1 MFRQRNWSSLSTIVS
16 LTAAALIM
24 AITIAGAGTAWA
36 AIATDGSPLSNE
48 LQPPAPDDRLTT
60 QVPSTAGPIVDPS
73 MTVTREDVVSA
84 RTNNWAPAKMNRQ
97 MTPEITIEASRNP
110 YVAGLGDLTFTLTRT
125 GDTAS
130 ALDVTVNLSQDQ
142 TWLSATSSAVMFA
155 AGASTSTLSF
165 RQFDFSTDVTQSGT
179 LTATVDAVSGYDTG
193 NATVSVSVISQDG
206 PAVTVSFEKAEY
218 SVAENAGSLEVV
230 LVAQAT
236 TSVPYVPDFW
246 VLVITDEIEASNTDD
261 FAELRRIFLF
271 DSSKFVDVDGSLVGE
286 VSIVLT
292 IADDEIREG
301 DERFELQFSR
311 VPTTPLEVGF
321 LDPGGTLCD
330 VVCQDHYPVTILD
343 DDPNVSVSFEQDSYD
358 VAEGSSVTVK
368 VTLSADPERTVYI
381 PILLTEQGG
390 ASVSDYGVVSEVE
403 VVEFSLG
410 DTDDAAGD
418 AGTSRYG
425 PFNPGD
431 TDVAAGDAG
440 TSRYGPFNPGDTE
453 KTLTIDASQDFWND
467 DGESLL
473 LGFGELPDG
482 VTAGMYPTST
492 VTIIDDDDGDPAFS
506 VGGLGAF
513 WTHPDS
519 RSGNLLVGSCSGL
532 EAFRIIWDAREDLR
546 GADEWDAHF
555 TRFGGMN
562 LVSHS
567 FRESPGLPPGH
578 YEMNGTANMEGE
590 GHLSIRVRGLFG
602 SDGWGEWSPAVGL
615 FCLES

>member
-1 MFRQRNWSSLSTIVS
+1 MYRQRNWASPSTIVS
-16 LTAAALIM
+16 LIAMASIM
-24 AITIAGAGTAWA
+24 AITIAGAGTVWA
-36 AIATDGSPLSNE
+36 ATSPDGLSASNE
-48 LQPPAPDDRLTT
+48 IQAPAPDDRLAT
-60 QVPSTAGPIVDPS
+60 QVPITAGPIVDPS
-73 MTVTREDVVSA
+73 LTVMGEDVVPA
-84 RTNNWAPAKMNRQ
+84 RTNNRAPPKINRQ

-125 GDTAS
+125 GGTAS
-130 ALDVTVNLSQDQ
+130 ALDVTVNLIQDQ
-142 TWLSATSSAVMFA
+142 TWLSATSSTVTFD

-165 RQFDFSTDVTQSGT
+165 DQFDFSTDVTQSGT

-230 LVAQAT
+230 LVARAT

-301 DERFELQFSR
+301 DERFGLQFSR

-343 DDPNVSVSFEQDSYD
+343 DDPNISVSFEKDSYE

-368 VTLSADPERTVYI
+368 ITLSADPERTVYI

-403 VVEFSLG
+403 VAEFSLG

-431 TDVAAGDAG
+431 T
-440 TSRYGPFNPGDTE
+440 E
-453 KTLTIDASQDFWND
+453 KTLTINASQDFWND

-482 VTAGMYPTST
+482 VTAGMYPTAT

-506 VGGLGAF
+506 VGRLGAF

-532 EAFRIIWDAREDLR
+532 EAFRIIWGAREDLR

-567 FRESPGLPPGH
+567 FRESPGHPPGH

>member
-1 MFRQRNWSSLSTIVS
+1 MSRQRKWTSYSGFVS
-16 LTAAALIM
+16 LTAVALIM
-24 AITIAGAGTAWA
+24 AVAIAGAGTAWA
-36 AIATDGSPLSNE
+36 AIATDGSPLLSE

-60 QVPSTAGPIVDPS
+60 QPPITAGAIAHPS
-73 MTVTREDVVSA
+73 LTVTGEDVVSA
-84 RTNNWAPAKMNRQ
+84 RTNNRSPAKMNRQ

-110 YVAGLGDLTFTLTRT
+110 YVAGLGDLTFTLIRT

-130 ALDVTVNLSQDQ
+130 ALDVTVSLTQDQ
-142 TWLSATSSAVMFA
+142 TWLSATSSTVTFA
-155 AGASTSTLSF
+155 AGASTTTLTF
-165 RQFDFSTDVTQSGT
+165 LDTDFSTDVTQSGT

-292 IADDEIREG
+292 IANDEIREG

-343 DDPNVSVSFEQDSYD
+343 DDPNISVSFEKDSYE

-368 VTLSADPERTVYI
+368 ITLSADPERDVNI
-381 PILLTEQGG
+381 PIMVTEQGG
-390 ASVSDYGVVSEVE
+390 ASVSDYAIVSE
-403 VVEFSLG
+403 VVEFK
-410 DTDDAAGD
+410 
-418 AGTSRYG
+418 
-425 PFNPGD
+425 
-431 TDVAAGDAG
+431 
-440 TSRYGPFNPGDTE
+440 PGDTE
-453 KTLTIDASQDFWND
+453 KALTIAATADFWND
-467 DGESLL
+467 DGERLL
-473 LGFGELPDG
+473 LKFGELPAG
-482 VTAGMYPTST
+482 VTAGMHTTTT
-492 VTIIDDDDGDPAFS
+492 VTITDDDDGDPAFS
-506 VGGLGAF
+506 VGRLGAF

-590 GHLSIRVRGLFG
+590 GHLSIRVRGWFG
-602 SDGWGEWSPAVGL
+602 ADGLGEWSPAVGL
-615 FCLES
+615 FCHEEGE